1 MTSSTDEQPS
11 KHVTGKNAP
20 FASIVRPP
28 IAVWW
33 RDGWQLTAASV
44 RHTLRSP
51 RWQIGLAVV
60 MVAGVAGGM
69 VGWLL
74 SSTLPGAYDEPAAL
88 FIGSFGVLAG
98 FVAALLIG
106 LTLRWRDRT
115 PRQAWGITPVDSR
128 NVFSGDADPALADV
142 PTETYVRAVVA
153 DLRERLPLSILNYLS
168 ISLLMLFGVCFF
180 IVAGGSPLM
189 IGLMAVMAISNGT
202 MSILALKLLGSH
214 GALLGRLGIA
224 RHDPARGQGDAPS
237 THHPKDS

>member
-1 MTSSTDEQPS
+1 MTSSTDEQPR

-28 IAVWW
+28 STVWW

-51 RWQIGLAVV
+51 RWQIGLVV
-60 MVAGVAGGM
+60 VIVAGVAGGM

-88 FIGSFGVLAG
+88 FIGPFGVLAG

-115 PRQAWGITPVDSR
+115 PRQAWGITPADSR
-128 NVFSGDADPALADV
+128 NVFAGEADPALADV

-180 IVAGGSPLM
+180 VVAGGSPFM
-189 IGLMAVMAISNGT
+189 IGLMAVMAISNASL
-202 MSILALKLLGSH
+202 SILALKALGSY
-214 GALLGRLGIA
+214 GALLGRLGVA
-224 RHDPARGQGDAPS
+224 RHDPAQDDASRTPR
-237 THHPKDS
+237 PKDS

>member
-1 MTSSTDEQPS
+1 MTSSTDEQS
-11 KHVTGKNAP
+11 RKHVTGKNAP

-28 IAVWW
+28 SAVWW

-60 MVAGVAGGM
+60 IVAGVAGGM
-69 VGWLL
+69 GGWLL
-74 SSTLPGAYDEPAAL
+74 SSTPPGAYDEPAAL
-88 FIGSFGVLAG
+88 FIGPFGVLAG
-98 FVAALLIG
+98 FVAALLVG

-180 IVAGGSPLM
+180 VVAGGSPLT

-214 GALLGRLGIA
+214 GALLGHLGSA
-224 RHDPARGQGDAPS
+224 RHDAAQNDASP
-237 THHPKDS
+237 TPHPKDS